1 MERGIRMRLELF
13 DRIDETTSLLRENRE
28 EFQQIRKEVKYI
40 LLDILKNENDM
51 IMDISSRIKTE
62 NSLREKIIRN
72 RLYMQYETSEDILY
86 SLSDIVGLKI
96 ECRFIDE
103 EWRVYK
109 ALKDYFE
116 IKSENGYYTCKKY
129 PYIKLEMTTHQP
141 QMQKNGFTIYRID
154 GYYETN
160 KRNINFELQIKS
172 MVNSFWGDIE
182 HKLVYKNTNYYVYD
196 DFMKDLLTSIKA
208 NLAIVDRQLHVIY
221 DEMENSDRQQM
232 GLVSEKNFEKMLA
245 KAINDMFTEKLKG
258 SIGFTIN
265 IKNTSD
271 ILGHY
276 IFVKNVRDEFGKE
289 NAANSLFTVF
299 KKLNSMHIDF
309 KQEISLENKFYSKD
323 AFKQIMADYL
333 VSVINIDYEWYVF
346 FQMLFALEPGN
357 NIEDFSL
364 FIEILKDYLVDE
376 YWFKS
381 SFMRLSMEDALLVQ
395 NECMKLLANALCKVG
410 TIKIIYNNKLNKI
423 SDCFATFI
431 QELNDRVISLS
442 DFNYYKEAYQEE
454 LNERISLLF

>member
-1 MERGIRMRLELF
+1 MRLELF
-13 DRIDETTSLLRENRE
+13 DRIDETTALLRENRE

-40 LLDILKNENDM
+40 LLDILKNQNDM

-72 RLYMQYETSEDILY
+72 RLYLQHETSEELLY
-86 SLSDIVGLKI
+86 SLSDIIGLKV

-109 ALKDYFE
+109 TLKDYFNLE
-116 IKSENGYYTCKKY
+116 DHNGYFTCKKY
-129 PYIKLEMTTHQP
+129 PYIKLELGTKQP
-141 QMQKNGFTIYRID
+141 QLQRNGFTIYRID
-154 GYYETN
+154 GYYERGD
-160 KRNINFELQIKS
+160 RNVNFELQIKS

-196 DFMKDLLTSIKA
+196 DFMKNLLSSINA
-208 NLAIVDRQLHVIY
+208 NLTTIDRQLRIIY

-232 GLVSEKNFEKMLA
+232 GLVSETNFEKMLA
-245 KAINDMFTEKLKG
+245 KAINDMFTEKLKE

-276 IFVKNVRDEFGKE
+276 MFVKNIRDEFGNE
-289 NAANSLFTVF
+289 EGANSLFKIF

-309 KQEISLENKFYSKD
+309 KTKISLEKEFVSND
-323 AFKQIMADYL
+323 AFMHIMGNHL
-333 VSVINIDYEWYVF
+333 VSIMNNDYEWYVF
-346 FQMLFALEPGN
+346 FQMLFALELGN
-357 NIEDFSL
+357 NIEDFNL
-364 FIEILKDYLVDE
+364 FIEILKDYLVDD
-376 YWFKS
+376 YWFRS
-381 SFMRLSMEDALLVQ
+381 SFMRLSLEEAASVQ
-395 NECMKLLANALCKVG
+395 NECMIILANALCEIG
-410 TIKIIYNNKLNKI
+410 TIKIIYNEKLTRI

-431 QELNDRVISLS
+431 QELNERVISYS
-442 DFNYYKEAYQEE
+442 DFKHYKEAYQTEF
-454 LNERISLLF
+454 NERIHAIF

>member
-1 MERGIRMRLELF
+1 MRLELF
-13 DRIDETTSLLRENRE
+13 DRIDETTALLRENRE

-40 LLDILKNENDM
+40 LLDILKNQNDM

-72 RLYMQYETSEDILY
+72 RLYLQHETSEEILY
-86 SLSDIVGLKI
+86 SLSDIIGLKV

-109 ALKDYFE
+109 TLKDYFNLE
-116 IKSENGYYTCKKY
+116 DHNGYFTCKKY
-129 PYIKLEMTTHQP
+129 PYIKLELGSKQP
-141 QMQKNGFTIYRID
+141 QLQRNGFTIYRID
-154 GYYETN
+154 GYYERGD
-160 KRNINFELQIKS
+160 RNVNFELQIKS

-196 DFMKDLLTSIKA
+196 DFMKNLLSSINA
-208 NLAIVDRQLHVIY
+208 NLTTIDRQLRVIY

-232 GLVSEKNFEKMLA
+232 GLVSETNFEKMLA
-245 KAINDMFTEKLKG
+245 KAINDMFTEKLKE

-276 IFVKNVRDEFGKE
+276 MFVKNIRDEFGNE
-289 NAANSLFTVF
+289 EGANSLFKIF

-309 KQEISLENKFYSKD
+309 KTKISLEKEFVSND
-323 AFKQIMADYL
+323 AFMHIMGNHL
-333 VSVINIDYEWYVF
+333 VSIMNNDYEWYVF
-346 FQMLFALEPGN
+346 FQMLFALELGN
-357 NIEDFSL
+357 NIEDFNL
-364 FIEILKDYLVDE
+364 FIEILKDYLVDD
-376 YWFKS
+376 YWFRS
-381 SFMRLSMEDALLVQ
+381 SFMRLSLEEAASVQ
-395 NECMKLLANALCKVG
+395 NECMIILANALCEIG
-410 TIKIIYNNKLNKI
+410 TIKIIYNEKLTRI

-431 QELNDRVISLS
+431 QELNERVISYS
-442 DFNYYKEAYQEE
+442 DFKHYKEAYQTEF
-454 LNERISLLF
+454 NERIHAIF

>member
-1 MERGIRMRLELF
+1 MRLELF
-13 DRIDETTSLLRENRE
+13 DRIDETTALLRENRE

-40 LLDILKNENDM
+40 LLDVLKNQNDM

-72 RLYMQYETSEDILY
+72 RLYLQHETSEEILY
-86 SLSDIVGLKI
+86 SLSDIIGLKV

-109 ALKDYFE
+109 ALKDYFNLE
-116 IKSENGYYTCKKY
+116 DHNGYFTCKKY
-129 PYIKLEMTTHQP
+129 PYIKLELGSKQP
-141 QMQKNGFTIYRID
+141 QLQRNGFTIYRID
-154 GYYETN
+154 GYYERGD
-160 KRNINFELQIKS
+160 RNVNFELQIKS

-196 DFMKDLLTSIKA
+196 DFMKNLLSSINA
-208 NLAIVDRQLHVIY
+208 NLTTIDRQLRVIY

-232 GLVSEKNFEKMLA
+232 GLVSETNFEKMLA
-245 KAINDMFTEKLKG
+245 KAINDMFTEKLKE

-276 IFVKNVRDEFGKE
+276 MFVKNIRDEFGNDE
-289 NAANSLFTVF
+289 GANSLFKIF

-309 KQEISLENKFYSKD
+309 KTKISLEKEFVSND
-323 AFKQIMADYL
+323 AFMHIMGNYL
-333 VSVINIDYEWYVF
+333 VSIMNNDYEWYVF
-346 FQMLFALEPGN
+346 FQMLFALELGN
-357 NIEDFSL
+357 NIEDFNL
-364 FIEILKDYLVDE
+364 FIEILKDYLVDD
-376 YWFKS
+376 YWFRS
-381 SFMRLSMEDALLVQ
+381 SFMRLSLEEAASVQ
-395 NECMKLLANALCKVG
+395 NECMIILANALCEIG
-410 TIKIIYNNKLNKI
+410 TIKIIYNEKLTRI

-431 QELNDRVISLS
+431 QELNERVISYS
-442 DFNYYKEAYQEE
+442 DFKHYKEAYQTEF
-454 LNERISLLF
+454 NERIHAIF